1 MTLSN
6 NYVMIVEDDPGVR
19 EGLVDVIAG
28 EGYEVESYP
37 DGRIAL
43 DRLATG
49 DALPCVIVLDFLM
62 PGMDGWMFLRE
73 RAKDP
78 RLQKIPVLGMSASPH
93 LVDQKGSPAGVEEF
107 LRKPFKVETILSSIK
122 RHCENGQH

>member
-1 MTLSN
+1 VTLAH

-37 DGRIAL
+37 DARFAL
-43 DRLATG
+43 DRLTSAN
-49 DALPCVIVLDFLM
+49 ALPCVIVLDFMM

-78 RLQKIPVLGMSASPH
+78 RLATIPVLGMSASPH
-93 LVDQKGSPAGVEEF
+93 LVDQRGSPAGVEEF
-107 LRKPFKVETILSSIK
+107 LRKPFKVEAILSSIK
-122 RHCENGQH
+122 KHCPSETH

>member
-1 MTLSN
+1 VTLSN
-6 NYVMIVEDDPGVR
+6 NYVMVVEDDPGVR

-37 DGRIAL
+37 DGRFAL
-43 DRLATG
+43 DRLSRG
-49 DALPCVIVLDFLM
+49 SELPCVIVLDFLM

-78 RLQKIPVLGMSASPH
+78 RLRTIPVLGMSASPH
-93 LVDQKGSPAGVEEF
+93 LVDQRGNPAGVDEF

-122 RHCENGQH
+122 RHCEIDAH